1 LRNPPS
7 LWDHTIDGRGEWSR
21 LLGMPNYLLMERTGI
36 NSPAPQVNRSMVTTP
51 SFGQVWNATCVV
63 GVRIFYG
70 EDDMS
75 RMQRRYRI
83 LQQRLA
89 WISKNRTAG
98 PRRDQRVRVVRR
110 QRQFGIVEHL
120 DMAALSLFSDVFD
133 EVVLPG

>member
-1 LRNPPS
+1 
-7 LWDHTIDGRGEWSR
+7 
-21 LLGMPNYLLMERTGI
+21 MPNYLLMERTGI
-36 NSPAPQVNRSMVTTP
+36 NSPAPQVNRSMVRTP
-51 SFGQVWNATCVV
+51 SYGQVWNATCVV

-98 PRRDQRVRVVRR
+98 PHRDQRVRVVRR